1 MRWCLVPAGSI
12 RHLLQLGL
20 GRLGVVLGFPRVCLP
35 GLLPPPQLHH
45 TPLFELRRGVLPSG
59 SHSPVR
65 LPSQSGLLVRRLVR
79 LAMPVSIGDDYSYS
93 PRPFVVASAAV
104 ALPTVSAPAQA
115 AVAMPPLPAPRSAPS
130 SVTPAG
136 PVLAPAAAP
145 FPVAALLSAPAVA
158 SGPAHV
164 PSPAPALAS
173 ASAPAPAP
181 ATVAA
186 SEPARPPVPAPV
198 APPVPVEVS
207 APAPAVAATTA
218 AVGAGA
224 VPPPEAPAEAPSA
237 AAADP
242 SYRPPPAT
250 SAGLSLAEVQST
262 RVAPPNA
269 PSGQPR
275 RPQSPGRRQS
285 RPHSPFPHNERE
297 SSRRRQDSPRGRR
310 SQGKWTARRGG
321 RGGWWGGRGY
331 GRGAAPEEPPMTP
344 AEIRQLVTAAVRDAR
359 ADAAGP
365 GSPHRA
371 APLPG
376 ISSPAVRPA
385 ADHQPAPPPRA
396 VPQFRAQD
404 PSRAAGVVPLPVLAG
419 PPLPPQARVPEA
431 TLGQLWRLSESLRA
445 LLLVQVT
452 AHASLPP
459 VPAESLLDGPRDDC
473 MDAADQ
479 LALLLA
485 PVLAAPARGGVAAVG
500 QLDAAVRGLRR
511 DLRAGSGADA
521 IAASTLV
528 VREVWRTLSGLLAAL
543 EADRM

>member
-1 MRWCLVPAGSI
+1 MFHFAEP
-12 RHLLQLGL
+12 HQ
-20 GRLGVVLGFPRVCLP
+20 VLGQLFRRELA
-35 GLLPPPQLHH
+35 GLW
-45 TPLFELRRGVLPSG
+45 RGVLPSG

-79 LAMPVSIGDDYSYS
+79 PAMPVSIGDDYSYS
-93 PRPFVVASAAV
+93 PRPFVVASAAA
-104 ALPTVSAPAQA
+104 ALPTVSAPARA
-115 AVAMPPLPAPRSAPS
+115 AVGMPPLPAPRSAPS
-130 SVTPAG
+130 SVTQAG

-173 ASAPAPAP
+173 ASAPA
-181 ATVAA
+181 TVAA
-186 SEPARPPVPAPV
+186 SEPARPLVPAPV

-207 APAPAVAATTA
+207 APAPAPAVAATTA

-224 VPPPEAPAEAPSA
+224 VPPPEAPAEAPSS

-250 SAGLSLAEVQST
+250 SAGLSLAEVQS
-262 RVAPPNA
+262 RHVAPPNA

-285 RPHSPFPHNERE
+285 RPHSPFSHNEQE

-310 SQGKWTARRGG
+310 SQGNWTARCGG

-344 AEIRQLVTAAVRDAR
+344 AEIRQLVTAALRDAR

-365 GSPHRA
+365 GSPQRA

-376 ISSPAVRPA
+376 IPSPAVRPA
-385 ADHQPAPPPRA
+385 ADHQPAPPPRV
-396 VPQFRAQD
+396 VPQFQAQD

-459 VPAESLLDGPRDDC
+459 VPAESLLDGLRDDC
-473 MDAADQ
+473 MDTADQ

-511 DLRAGSGADA
+511 YLRAGSGADA

-528 VREVWRTLSGLLAAL
+528 VREVWRILSGLLAAL